1 MKNDIIMVVN
11 VINNHCGLKVGTL
24 SVFIEPIVVLIDDYS
39 YWLDEI
45 KMVSVTPEN
54 LIDMLLDDILVVMD
68 WATQEVADN
77 YHKMLFLQRN
87 LINLYNNL
95 KPSLNVSEDHFLII
109 TLSLIKLM
117 VKQDE
122 KNSSNSIIPS

>member
-1 MKNDIIMVVN
+1 MKDDIIMVVN
-11 VINNHCGLKVGTL
+11 VINNYCELKVGTL
-24 SVFIEPIVVLIDDYS
+24 STFIEPIDVLIDDYS
-39 YWLDEI
+39 YWLEEI

-54 LIDMLLDDILVVMD
+54 LIDMLLADVLVVMD

-77 YHKMLFLQRN
+77 YHKMLFIQRN
-87 LINLYNNL
+87 LIKLYTSL
-95 KPSLNVSEDHFLII
+95 KTSLNVSEDHFLII

-122 KNSSNSIIPS
+122 QNSSNGIIPS

>member
-54 LIDMLLDDILVVMD
+54 LIDMLLADVLVVMD

-87 LINLYNNL
+87 LIKLYNNL

-122 KNSSNSIIPS
+122 KNISNGVIPS

>member
-54 LIDMLLDDILVVMD
+54 LIDMLLADVLVVMD

-87 LINLYNNL
+87 LIKLYNNL
-95 KPSLNVSEDHFLII
+95 KPSLNVSEDHFLIM
-109 TLSLIKLM
+109 T
-117 VKQDE
+117 
-122 KNSSNSIIPS
+122 